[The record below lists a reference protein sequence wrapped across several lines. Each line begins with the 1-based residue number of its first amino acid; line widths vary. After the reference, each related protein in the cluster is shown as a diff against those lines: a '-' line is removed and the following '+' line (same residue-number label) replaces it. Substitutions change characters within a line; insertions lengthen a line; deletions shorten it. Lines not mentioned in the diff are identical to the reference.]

1 MSGLCCAICVHY
13 KFIVGRNFLRQN
25 LQYIIKSNLTN
36 RYAYIWHVLSNKFKF
51 IFACF
56 VTAGKLKFILKWSII
71 IGRYSFVLEYIKNK
85 QKNELKHVWTMDP
98 NWVHSSV
105 TILMNSIQSVINF
118 VYPDIRHGSKT
129 VGLMDWLDLDRN
141 TDESFKIQKFIYIF
155 LFVYNNT
162 NIGSTICLVYQ
173 TDRFLTGINGIIL

>member
-1 MSGLCCAICVHY
+1 MIDHDH
-13 KFIVGRNFLRQN
+13 NFARIYRYRPN
-25 LQYIIKSNLTN
+25 LWILARDYSWVSLTN
-36 RYAYIWHVLSNKFKF
+36 LLFFHLKYQHVFFYWLIVSIPALDLEFKNP
-51 IFACF
+51 
-56 VTAGKLKFILKWSII
+56 
-71 IGRYSFVLEYIKNK
+71 E
-85 QKNELKHVWTMDP
+85 VWTMDP

-105 TILMNSIQSVINF
+105 MILMNSIQSVINF

-162 NIGSTICLVYQ
+162 NIESTICLVYQ